1 MSGTPLRNSSLIV
14 ATAVARDVLSLCQK
28 VLKYAKAYR
37 SGLTFGMISL
47 SDRARFISVQLNYI
61 MSEYIGTGGLFSK
74 SASLRRVI
82 KQDSQ
87 PERDTV
93 LPLL

>member
-1 MSGTPLRNSSLIV
+1 MLEIDLFIMS
-14 ATAVARDVLSLCQK
+14 K

-37 SGLTFGMISL
+37 SRLTLDMISL
-47 SDRARFISVQLNYI
+47 SDRARFCVRLNYI
-61 MSEYIGTGGLFSK
+61 MSEYIGTCGLFSK

-87 PERDTV
+87 LERDTV
-93 LPLL
+93 LPLLQTTQ